1 MESIK
6 EATDWLVAISGLF
19 MPILFI
25 PQIKLLIE
33 TKESYSL
40 SLFTIYGSLVI
51 QTLITL
57 QALFRVNYQL
67 AFVQS
72 ISISCMLVI
81 AGTVLYYR
89 RWPGGRS
96 RYVSQENN

>member
-6 EATDWLVAISGLF
+6 EMTDWLVGVSGLF

-25 PQIKLLIE
+25 PQIKLLVE

-40 SLFTIYGSLVI
+40 SLLTIFGSLVI
-51 QTLITL
+51 QTLIIL
-57 QALFRVNYQL
+57 QALFKVNYQL
-67 AFVQS
+67 AFVQI
-72 ISISCMLVI
+72 ISIGCMLVI
-81 AGTVLYYR
+81 AVTVLYYR

-96 RYVSQENN
+96 RYISQST

>member
-6 EATDWLVAISGLF
+6 EVTDWLVALSGLF

-40 SLFTIYGSLVI
+40 SLFTIFGSLVT
-51 QTLITL
+51 QTLIIL
-57 QALFRVNYQL
+57 QALFKVNYQL
-67 AFVQS
+67 AFVQI

-81 AGTVLYYR
+81 AATVVYYR

-96 RYVSQENN
+96 RYVVQENN